1 MGCKPLS
8 ARWQPSSVSR
18 TAQGRRAFLNDI
30 EDRFAAARLKYDRG
44 ACLMDIDRLQQIE
57 TAQEGQ
63 RFILRTPATGDVGQV
78 FQAVGI
84 ALPPNI
90 HEAQA
95 IASTP

>member
-1 MGCKPLS
+1 
-8 ARWQPSSVSR
+8 
-18 TAQGRRAFLNDI
+18 
-30 EDRFAAARLKYDRG
+30 
-44 ACLMDIDRLQQIE
+44 MDIDRLQQIE